1 MPYLQHGSSSSSS
14 SGLFNFGQRAFSYTP
29 PTGFKTLNSENTPTP
44 IIADGRKHFNPVLYT
59 GKGSSQAVTG
69 VGFQPDW
76 VWIKGRGSAT
86 YNNHI
91 LTDSLRGVGN
101 IIQTNSTAAEAAAAT
116 SLTSFDSDGFNLGS
130 YEDTNTN
137 NNPYV
142 AWNWKLN
149 GGTSSTNTDGVI
161 TSTVQANVNAGLS
174 IVLYTGT
181 GSATSVGHGLG
192 VTPNMIWVKNRDA
205 SEQWI
210 IDSRLVTGNANG
222 TLHFNT
228 DAEYTGGTTQFGSHT
243 STTFGIISA
252 GNINTSGQDYIA
264 YCFSNVEGYSKV
276 GSYTGNGSTDGPFVY
291 CGFKPALSWRR
302 MLMILR

>member
-1 MPYLQHGSSSSSS
+1 M
-14 SGLFNFGQRAFSYTP
+14 
-29 PTGFKTLNSENTPTP
+29 KTQTQT
-44 IIADGRKHFNPVLYT
+44 T
-59 GKGSSQAVTG
+59 
-69 VGFQPDW
+69 
-76 VWIKGRGSAT
+76 
-86 YNNHI
+86 I
-91 LTDSLRGVGN
+91 LTLLGTGN
-101 IIQTNSTAAEAAAAT
+101 
-116 SLTSFDSDGFNLGS
+116 
-130 YEDTNTN
+130 
-137 NNPYV
+137 
-142 AWNWKLN
+142 N

-161 TSTVQANVNAGLS
+161 TSTVQANANAGLS

-276 GSYTGNGSTDGPFVY
+276 GEPHRQWKY
-291 CGFKPALSWRR
+291 
-302 MLMILR
+302 